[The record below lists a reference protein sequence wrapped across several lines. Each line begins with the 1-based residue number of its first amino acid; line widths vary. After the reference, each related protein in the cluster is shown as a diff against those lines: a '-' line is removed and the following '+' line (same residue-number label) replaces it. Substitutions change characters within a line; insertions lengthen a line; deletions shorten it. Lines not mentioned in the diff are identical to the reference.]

1 MSMKN
6 LVPRGFLTTCILKSL
21 KNGPKH
27 GYELIKSIK
36 EGTGW
41 EPSPGA
47 VYPTLHHLKKQ
58 GLIDEEKYERRI
70 SYKLTTK
77 GKEMTE
83 KIEENMKEMKEK
95 FSNLI
100 GIMGQILGVKDSELG
115 GMMNIHGK
123 KGADGFLLLTGNIRK
138 QMFKTRDLISK
149 IAKDKKKH
157 KNLKNVLDELY
168 LKLKKLDGER
178 FD

>member
-1 MSMKN
+1 MKIKDIA
-6 LVPRGFLTTCILKSL
+6 PRGFLTACILKSL
-21 KNGPKH
+21 KNGSKH

-36 EGTGW
+36 EETGW

-58 GLIDEEKYERRI
+58 GLIDEEKNERRI
-70 SYKLTTK
+70 SYKLTIK

-83 KIEENMKEMKEK
+83 KIEENMKNMKEK

-100 GIMGQILGVKDSELG
+100 GIMGQILGIKDSELER
-115 GMMNIHGK
+115 MMNVHGK
-123 KGADGFLLLTGNIRK
+123 KEDGGFLLLTGDIRK
-138 QMFKTRDLISK
+138 QMVKTRELILK
-149 IAKDKKKH
+149 ITKDKKKH